1 MKKIALTLV
10 VLAVYSLTTTGCAA
24 LVVGYLVGD
33 HMATEKRIEQ
43 CRSNLAAINQ
53 ARIAKGEQPFPDQ
66 CK

>member
-1 MKKIALTLV
+1 MHRLLTIAA
-10 VLAVYSLTTTGCAA
+10 LAAILTTTPGCAA

-33 HMATEKRIEQ
+33 AIATDKRIEQ
-43 CRSNLAAINQ
+43 CRSNLRDINA

>member
-1 MKKIALTLV
+1 MHRIATIA
-10 VLAVYSLTTTGCAA
+10 VLAAILTTTPGCAA

-33 HMATEKRIEQ
+33 AIATDKRIEQ
-43 CRSNLAAINQ
+43 CRSNLRDINA